1 MHAMNENYIFLIRES
16 IGNELRRLRH
26 MAKQIFGRLVS
37 DVDAKVP
44 ESLVDCCSVVES
56 CGYDVGA
63 ADPVENVDG
72 SSRFVVSYV
81 EPAG

>member
-1 MHAMNENYIFLIRES
+1 MNCV
-16 IGNELRRLRH
+16 
-26 MAKQIFGRLVS
+26 AFGIWRSKFSVGWSLTS
-37 DVDAKVP
+37 MQRYRP